1 VTRIL
6 VVEDDTPL
14 RSALRATLH
23 TNGFD
28 VDEAGDGATALRT
41 VEAQPVELVVLD
53 LGLPDMDGIEVVRG
67 VRLSSGIPIV
77 VLTVEDDRAVKIRAL
92 DLGADDYVT
101 KPFDTG
107 ELLARVRAL
116 LRRSDVRRAPHGAV
130 VTIGEL
136 EIDLVRKRVRLEGR
150 QARLT
155 PTELQL
161 LEMFLEHPGTLL
173 THDVLLAAL
182 RGPGEHD
189 NASLRVHVNHLRR
202 KLGDGASHPRLIL
215 TEPGLGYRWLPE
227 PEPAEATGPAADER
241 AAAGEQVAGR

>member
-1 VTRIL
+1 MTRIL
-6 VVEDDTPL
+6 VVEDDAPL
-14 RSALRATLH
+14 RSALRATLQ

-41 VEAQPVELVVLD
+41 VEARAVELVVLD
-53 LGLPDMDGIEVVRG
+53 LGLPDMDGIDVVRTI
-67 VRLSSGIPIV
+67 RLQSAVPIV
-77 VLTVEDDRAVKIRAL
+77 VLTVEDDRAVKISAL

-116 LRRSDVRRAPHGAV
+116 LRRSDVRREPREAV
-130 VTIGEL
+130 ITIGEL
-136 EIDLVRKRVRLEGR
+136 EIDLARKRVMLAGD

-161 LEMFLEHPGTLL
+161 LELFLEHPGTLL

-227 PEPAEATGPAADER
+227 PDVAEG
-241 AAAGEQVAGR
+241 GGGGVAGRASAGERIAGR